1 MIPSGSVRYEKLPN
15 TEETGDEDAGG
26 SGEEEEDQVTVFLYS
41 PSGSFHKRNPRRELW
56 LRVAV
61 AAVLLAVSLGF
72 VVCEWYGCL
81 SADASL
87 EGGLQNHHHDG
98 HALDSQS
105 HKETEDRDHQGKSGH
120 RSHEHP
126 SSQYHHGVVITDSTV
141 CSEAGR
147 EVLEDGGNVVDA
159 GMAALLCLGVVH
171 PHAAGVGG
179 VFSGILYNRTTGIS
193 RGIRTTCT
201 GSPLITYGVPA
212 TLQGIR
218 RLHSL
223 YGRSNWEKL
232 FVKAIKLAKEGF
244 HIDDTLALAL
254 KSNELRICQSAL
266 RDLFCDRNGSVKAP
280 GSIVTNRKLSELL
293 QSAGANDSLLPESLG
308 MKLAVDLPSAAQQ
321 AFVKNIQRC
330 GVEIREPFTIEEEG
344 YSVFTASSELF
355 SSIISETVKRH
366 SAQNASFWGDASDY
380 TNVSIY
386 VSLFNTAK
394 LVYNNFL
401 GNQSLGGLPVSNMV
415 SSHIGVLDNSGNILI
430 VSTSLNSSFGA
441 AQVLPSTGVLLS
453 DFVLDPAADLAQ
465 WSCASIVK
473 LRQTDKEDD
482 DDSEDALGVGVT
494 GGFSAPFIAAQII
507 INRLILGKSISEAVI
522 SPLLHVEMVSP
533 ESLSA
538 CISVVSN
545 TSDTY
550 KLLMEGEGQMHTQAA
565 DECADKT
572 VAFIMQ
578 KHAGHVGAYGV
589 PAAKACTDGF

>member
-1 MIPSGSVRYEKLPN
+1 
-15 TEETGDEDAGG
+15 
-26 SGEEEEDQVTVFLYS
+26 
-41 PSGSFHKRNPRRELW
+41 SGSFHKRNPRRELW

-87 EGGLQNHHHDG
+87 EG
-98 HALDSQS
+98 A
-105 HKETEDRDHQGKSGH
+105 
-120 RSHEHP
+120 
-126 SSQYHHGVVITDSTV
+126 V

-171 PHAAGVGG
+171 PHAAGVGKNICN
-179 VFSGILYNRTTGIS
+179 VLFKEYSLSQCYFR
-193 RGIRTTCT
+193 IRTTCT

-545 TSDTY
+545 TEWATSPTPASQYTGLDCPCHCTTQPMLMGQDTST
-550 KLLMEGEGQMHTQAA
+550 KHSGDGQWWLLL
-565 DECADKT
+565 
-572 VAFIMQ
+572 
-578 KHAGHVGAYGV
+578 
-589 PAAKACTDGF
+589 